1 MKIIHHNDND
11 GYCSAAVVDAF
22 LTDMFNNPTEKDFYV
37 YSYNSEFNR
46 PEVIENETVYI
57 VDVAMDDR
65 VYSFIEYCV
74 SVGAKVIHIDH
85 HKTTIE
91 WIESHPGANDI
102 IDKIISFYEIGVSAS
117 LMTYAY
123 SCMNN
128 DERLK
133 PNDVNWGDND
143 TGNSL
148 HINNRNIYIPL
159 SVQYVNDYDV
169 WNWKFGKDT
178 SYFQLGLFMAPYNN
192 KPFTKEWKDL
202 VTNDAIVTNL
212 MLDGEIAYRYR
223 NRLFGIA
230 LRKGFISSLNNKA
243 WCVVNSDFADSQLY
257 GEFVDQ
263 FDICCCVQYYGD
275 KWVYHIRSSELNDI
289 DVSAIAKE
297 HGGGGHK
304 HASGFSDDGSFFKEL
319 LNTKIKTMN
328 DFIDA
333 YEAAKRE
340 LEEEAKREEEEKE
353 RQRAMKLRENFL
365 KGIK

>member
-1 MKIIHHNDND
+1 
-11 GYCSAAVVDAF
+11 
-22 LTDMFNNPTEKDFYV
+22 
-37 YSYNSEFNR
+37 
-46 PEVIENETVYI
+46 
-57 VDVAMDDR
+57 
-65 VYSFIEYCV
+65 
-74 SVGAKVIHIDH
+74 
-85 HKTTIE
+85 
-91 WIESHPGANDI
+91 
-102 IDKIISFYEIGVSAS
+102 
-117 LMTYAY
+117 
-123 SCMNN
+123 
-128 DERLK
+128 
-133 PNDVNWGDND
+133 
-143 TGNSL
+143 
-148 HINNRNIYIPL
+148 
-159 SVQYVNDYDV
+159 
-169 WNWKFGKDT
+169 
-178 SYFQLGLFMAPYNN
+178 
-192 KPFTKEWKDL
+192 
-202 VTNDAIVTNL
+202 